1 MNSAAS
7 HLATRR
13 AVRGVVQTAGF
24 RGNKGVVTEPLAK
37 EKKGLFLDQGIF
49 FEGIIMQINS
59 TPTVGWGGPYWCWT
73 EKFQTG

>member
-37 EKKGLFLDQGIF
+37 EKKGLFLDQGI
-49 FEGIIMQINS
+49 IMQINPS
-59 TPTVGWGGPYWCWT
+59 PTVGWGGPYWCWT